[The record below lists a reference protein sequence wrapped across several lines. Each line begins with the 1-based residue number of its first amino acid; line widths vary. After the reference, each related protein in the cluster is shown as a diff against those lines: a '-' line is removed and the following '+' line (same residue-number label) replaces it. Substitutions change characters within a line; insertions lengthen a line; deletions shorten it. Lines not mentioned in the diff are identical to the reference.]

1 MLLIKPHTLLLIF
14 IHGKI
19 ITTRSLV
26 SIHHHTRV
34 TEFFLMRTFKIY
46 TFSNFCIYSTTL
58 LTIVPCCTLH
68 PVTYFITRSL
78 YLLLPSPILP
88 TPQAP
93 PWQPLVCFLLFLYL
107 WAWDFFCF
115 WFYVPHIS
123 EIIQYFVFSDWLFS
137 LSIMPLKPICGFK
150 RFHSF

>member
-14 IHGKI
+14 IHGEI
-19 ITTRSLV
+19 ITTGSLV

-34 TEFFLMRTFKIY
+34 TEFFLMITFKIY
-46 TFSNFCIYSTTL
+46 TLSNFCGYNATL

-68 PVTYFITRSL
+68 PVTDFITRSL

-93 PWQPLVCFLLFLYL
+93 SWQLRVCFLLFLCL
-107 WAWDFFCF
+107 WAWALLFLVLHSIYKWDHTIFCLFWLTFFTE
-115 WFYVPHIS
+115 HNA
-123 EIIQYFVFSDWLFS
+123 
-137 LSIMPLKPICGFK
+137 LKTHLWI
-150 RFHSF
+150 

>member
-14 IHGKI
+14 IHGEI
-19 ITTRSLV
+19 ITTGSLV

-34 TEFFLMRTFKIY
+34 TEFFLMITFKIY
-46 TFSNFCIYSTTL
+46 TLSNFCGYNATL

-68 PVTYFITRSL
+68 PVTDFITRSL

-93 PWQPLVCFLLFLYL
+93 SWQLRVCFLLFLYL
-107 WAWDFFCF
+107 WAWWRFYCHCF
-115 WFYVPHIS
+115 LLLLFRILMLRDRSHICL
-123 EIIQYFVFSDWLFS
+123 SDS
-137 LSIMPLKPICGFK
+137 
-150 RFHSF
+150 FHIA